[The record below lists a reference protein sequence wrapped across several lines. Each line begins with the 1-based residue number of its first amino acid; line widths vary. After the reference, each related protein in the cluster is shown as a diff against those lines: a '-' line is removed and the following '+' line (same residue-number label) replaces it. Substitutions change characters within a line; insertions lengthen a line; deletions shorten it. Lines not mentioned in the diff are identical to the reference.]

1 MSAPL
6 PDSLPGEVDVVVV
19 GAGGAGMCAALA
31 AAKQGLDTVLVEKS
45 GYFGGSTAR
54 SGGGVWMPGNDALK
68 AAGQVP
74 GNAALKA
81 AGQVSADDMAQA
93 KLYLDS
99 IVGDEVPK
107 VRRDTYLDRGPE
119 VLDFI
124 HAHTPVRFQWVP
136 QYADYHPEAPG
147 GRAAGRSCEPVPLD
161 ARFLGAELD
170 RLHPQYTK
178 APANMIVTQADF
190 RKISLGLRT
199 WRGPAT
205 MVKVLV
211 NRVISGLLRRRMYAM
226 GNAIAIGLRKGLM
239 DARVPVHY
247 DTELAD
253 LVLEDGRV
261 TGVRV
266 TRDGEE
272 STIRARRGVILGSG
286 GFEKNLEMRE
296 KYQPHPTSV
305 EWTTGSQFNT
315 GGGILAGI
323 AAGAETA
330 LMDDAWWGPT
340 IPLPNGPWFC
350 LAERNLP
357 GSIIVNQAGQR
368 YMNEALPYVE
378 AVHAMYDGEA
388 TGVGHVPSWM
398 VIDQRYRNRYLF
410 AGLSPRQPFPGR
422 WYKHGT
428 VKKAATIEAL
438 AAEIDVPADAL
449 KATLDRFNG
458 FATSGVD
465 EDFHRGESAYD
476 KYYSDPTVKPN
487 PSLNTIDH
495 APFYAV
501 KIVPGDL
508 GTKGG
513 LVTDERAR
521 VLRAGRLGHRRP
533 VRRRQ
538 RLVRGHGPHL
548 RRPRRHHR
556 PGARVRLPGRA
567 GHRCTRR
574 WREPVDEQGDRL
586 MPIDPDVAI
595 GAPVGEVSFSWTSSD
610 VLLYHLAIGAGSR
623 PGDNVSPDA
632 LRWTTD
638 GAEPAGAAVV
648 RRGGA
653 DVPHDRPAA
662 AGPAGLRHQ
671 PVPGRARLA
680 GDHRARAAADV
691 RLRDRPHDA
700 HRRLGQGQGRGD
712 LAGGRR
718 DLRRRVR
725 SCGPPAP
732 RSSCAARAAGAAT
745 AAPPSRSSCRTGR
758 RTPRR
763 RTRSRPQ
770 QALLYRL
777 CGDRNPLHSD
787 PDFAKAAGFPAPIL
801 HGLCSYGIVLRELTT
816 ALLGGDATR
825 VGGFAVKFTG
835 VVYPGETLRVQR
847 LAGGRPD
854 PRSGHRRGRT
864 ASAGR
869 RAGARRRRA
878 HPR

>member
-1 MSAPL
+1 M
-6 PDSLPGEVDVVVV
+6 
-19 GAGGAGMCAALA
+19 
-31 AAKQGLDTVLVEKS
+31 
-45 GYFGGSTAR
+45 
-54 SGGGVWMPGNDALK
+54 
-68 AAGQVP
+68 
-74 GNAALKA
+74 
-81 AGQVSADDMAQA
+81 
-93 KLYLDS
+93 
-99 IVGDEVPK
+99 
-107 VRRDTYLDRGPE
+107 RRDTYLDRGPE

-124 HAHTPVRFQWVP
+124 HAETPVRFQWVP
-136 QYADYHPEAPG
+136 RYADYHPEAPG

-226 GNAIAIGLRKGLM
+226 GNAIVIGLRKGLI
-239 DARVPVHY
+239 DSDVPVAY
-247 DTELAD
+247 DTELTG
-253 LVLEDGRV
+253 LTLEDGRV

-266 TRDGEE
+266 TRNGEE
-272 STIRARRGVILGSG
+272 TTIGARRGVILGSG

-305 EWTTGSQFNT
+305 DWTTGSQFNA

-357 GSIIVNQAGQR
+357 GSIIVNQAGER

-428 VKKAATIEAL
+428 VKKAATVEAL
-438 AAEIDVPADAL
+438 AAEIDVPPEAL
-449 KATLDRFNG
+449 RATLERFNG
-458 FATSGVD
+458 FARSGVD

-521 VLRAGRLGHRRP
+521 VLRPDGSVIAGLYAAGNVSSAVMGHTYAGPGATIGPALAFGYLAAEDIAAAVSTARPAGRKPRSSSLSRRP
-533 VRRRQ
+533 QGTRRSECRSTRRR
-538 RLVRGHGPHL
+538 
-548 RRPRRHHR
+548 
-556 PGARVRLPGRA
+556 
-567 GHRCTRR
+567 
-574 WREPVDEQGDRL
+574 
-586 MPIDPDVAI
+586 
-595 GAPVGEVSFSWTSSD
+595 
-610 VLLYHLAIGAGSR
+610 
-623 PGDNVSPDA
+623 
-632 LRWTTD
+632 
-638 GAEPAGAAVV
+638 
-648 RRGGA
+648 
-653 DVPHDRPAA
+653 
-662 AGPAGLRHQ
+662 
-671 PVPGRARLA
+671 
-680 GDHRARAAADV
+680 
-691 RLRDRPHDA
+691 
-700 HRRLGQGQGRGD
+700 
-712 LAGGRR
+712 
-718 DLRRRVR
+718 R
-725 SCGPPAP
+725 SAP
-732 RSSCAARAAGAAT
+732 RSAR
-745 AAPPSRSSCRTGR
+745 SRSRGPRATSCSTTSPSAPALGR
-758 RTPRR
+758 AT
-763 RTRSRPQ
+763 TWI
-770 QALLYRL
+770 
-777 CGDRNPLHSD
+777 
-787 PDFAKAAGFPAPIL
+787 PA
-801 HGLCSYGIVLRELTT
+801 R
-816 ALLGGDATR
+816 
-825 VGGFAVKFTG
+825 
-835 VVYPGETLRVQR
+835 
-847 LAGGRPD
+847 
-854 PRSGHRRGRT
+854 
-864 ASAGR
+864 SAGPPTAQASRYCR
-869 RAGARRRRA
+869 RSAWWCRRST
-878 HPR
+878 